1 MFSMGLGSLAK
12 KAVSGIAG
20 AAAGAVGAAAGA
32 AGALAGKFGSVL
44 GGGGGADNLNPSFAM
59 SLDGKPYKFSSGS
72 SILTDAYVDYT
83 VFDSKAG
90 VCIIKVVNKSV
101 KNNKNGVAVSQD
113 FNISVGSKIQFSM
126 GYNGNNAPIFTG
138 YVYKVNTDVQSA
150 DNGSADST
158 LTSKLTVVCIDPKW
172 YLMVGEKSN
181 DYAQSKT
188 YSAVVKEVLGN
199 QTYSQKFGGLNVNIK
214 DEPDASNFPERVA
227 CQIKETDFDFLKRL
241 AVETGCLFFADI
253 VGALNFVSLDS
264 PRLPKGGI
272 SELTQDAVLGAEFE
286 INRGNIPTSSS
297 IVGIDPKDLNKI
309 ISSEIKDSVP
319 IGSGKDSD
327 SLTKNF
333 SGILGNIT
341 NAGIPRPKKLVD
353 FLSKAELNLKELH
366 SSQAK
371 LKLKGT
377 PGFILGQK
385 IKLKP
390 IATVPDNEYLITGIN
405 HTYSSSSAPN
415 FVTTLTLNSTRSKPI
430 KTDKKL

>member
-1 MFSMGLGSLAK
+1 MGLGGLGSLAK
-12 KAVSGIAG
+12 AGGIASSVAG
-20 AAAGAVGAAAGA
+20 AAAGVAGA

-59 SLDGKPYKFSSGS
+59 SLDGKPYKFSSES

-90 VCIIKVVNKSV
+90 VCVIKVVNKSV
-101 KNNKNGVAVSQD
+101 KNNKNGVAVSED
-113 FNISVGSKIQFSM
+113 FNIPVGSKIEFSM
-126 GYNGNNAPIFTG
+126 GYNGETKPIFTG
-138 YVYKVNTDVQSA
+138 YVCKVNTDIQSA

-158 LTSKLTVVCIDPKW
+158 LTAKLTVTCIDPKW
-172 YLMVGEKSN
+172 YLMVGKKSN
-181 DYAQSKT
+181 DYPQSKT
-188 YSAVVKEVLGN
+188 YSAVVNEILKN
-199 QTYSQKFGGLNVNIK
+199 QTYSQKSGNPNVNIK

-227 CQIKETDFDFLKRL
+227 CQIDETDFDFLKRL
-241 AVETGCLFFADI
+241 AVETGCLFFAD
-253 VGALNFVSLDS
+253 VKGVLNFVSLDS
-264 PRLPKGGI
+264 PSLPKGSI

-286 INRGNIPTSSS
+286 TNRGDIPTSST
-297 IVGIDPKDLNKI
+297 IVGIDSKDLNKI
-309 ISSEIKDSVP
+309 ISSDIKDSVP

-327 SLTKNF
+327 GLTKNF

-341 NAGIPRPKKLVD
+341 NVGVPIPKKLVD

-371 LKLKGT
+371 LKIKGT
-377 PGFILGQK
+377 TEFVLGQK

-415 FVTTLTLNSTRSKPI
+415 FVTTLKLNSTRSKPI